1 MNCTSTTCLEI
12 ISKQS
17 PCILKQTLLLVCYRK
32 LIQAKFTIAQKQY
45 KRANSTINYRKL
57 NRVIRQMTYTLSNKD
72 SLCMCKCVL
81 IREILKKQLNR
92 LKKRH
97 AGILQIIKIFSF
109 LIDNRQATRVEY
121 IKFFRDVKKKINHSD
136 QDSDSTLDSDFELD
150 EFLKSDSDD
159 SLDCESVNV
168 ESSLRNRVKIDTS
181 SIQNLL
187 KLAKISFQSTL
198 SKSQEPSNTD
208 NEEITTDDFEFESAA
223 FINDFNKLVEKLES
237 PLEILFQIGSKIF
250 ESFPKREKKDDLS
263 VHHLICQVKSKLSLQ
278 ENCNNQID
286 TN

>member
-1 MNCTSTTCLEI
+1 M
-12 ISKQS
+12 
-17 PCILKQTLLLVCYRK
+17 
-32 LIQAKFTIAQKQY
+32 
-45 KRANSTINYRKL
+45 
-57 NRVIRQMTYTLSNKD
+57 
-72 SLCMCKCVL
+72 
-81 IREILKKQLNR
+81 
-92 LKKRH
+92 
-97 AGILQIIKIFSF
+97 
-109 LIDNRQATRVEY
+109 
-121 IKFFRDVKKKINHSD
+121 
-136 QDSDSTLDSDFELD
+136 
-150 EFLKSDSDD
+150 KSDSDD

-168 ESSLRNRVKIDTS
+168 ESSLQNKVKIDTS

-198 SKSQEPSNTD
+198 SKSQEPSNTN
-208 NEEITTDDFEFESAA
+208 NEEITTDDFESAA
-223 FINDFNKLVEKLES
+223 FINDFNKLVKKLESSES